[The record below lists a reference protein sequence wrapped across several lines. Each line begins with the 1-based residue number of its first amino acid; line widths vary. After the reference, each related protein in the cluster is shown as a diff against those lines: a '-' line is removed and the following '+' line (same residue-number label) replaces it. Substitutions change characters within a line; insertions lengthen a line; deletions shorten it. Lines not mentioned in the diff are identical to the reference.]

1 MRLSAMASRGFTLVE
16 LMISL
21 AILGFLLVLGIPNY
35 MTWLADSEI
44 SNAAESIAGGLRYA
58 QAQAVN
64 QNQPVRFVLD
74 PTTATGGWVV
84 QLDGA
89 GTTLQSGWFAQG
101 SERAVFTVSPG
112 GATTITYT
120 GLGRVLLTNTDGSNP
135 LFEVQVTL
143 PGVAASRPLNV
154 VFGAQGF
161 TGIKVCDPA
170 WPSTDP
176 RGCPT

>member
-1 MRLSAMASRGFTLVE
+1 MRLSAMPRRGFTLIE

-21 AILGFLLVLGIPNY
+21 AILGFLLVLGIPNF
-35 MTWLADSEI
+35 MTWLADSQI

-89 GTTLQSGWFAQG
+89 GTTLQTGTFAQG
-101 SERAVFTVSPG
+101 SEKAAFAVFPA
-112 GATTITYT
+112 GATTVTYT
-120 GLGRVLLTNTDGSNP
+120 GLGRIVANTDASNT

-143 PGVAASRPLNV
+143 PGVAASRTLNV